1 MFNMDRMKRERLAPL
16 KNLLKNALEFAAP
29 IAALLC
35 LIDCIVLP
43 ILAAISPFL
52 GMHEIVHGVNDQV
65 ATLLVVVLV
74 SLAFFPNFIKHRN
87 PKVAGLAALGIFF
100 VFFANSVESTDKI
113 IHFLLAISGS
123 ACIIKANS
131 MNKKLAAS
139 ASPAPC
145 PCDHHHH

>member
-1 MFNMDRMKRERLAPL
+1 M

-29 IAALLC
+29 IAALIC

-43 ILAAISPFL
+43 VLAALSPFL
-52 GMHEIVHGVNDQV
+52 GLHEIVHGVNDQL
-65 ATLLVVVLV
+65 ATLLVVMLV

-87 PKVAGLAALGIFF
+87 PRVAGLAALGIFF
-100 VFFANSVESTDKI
+100 VFFANMMESSDKI
-113 IHFLLAISGS
+113 IHILLAISGS

-131 MNKKLAAS
+131 LNKKLAAKI
-139 ASPAPC
+139 ASTDAHTTSC